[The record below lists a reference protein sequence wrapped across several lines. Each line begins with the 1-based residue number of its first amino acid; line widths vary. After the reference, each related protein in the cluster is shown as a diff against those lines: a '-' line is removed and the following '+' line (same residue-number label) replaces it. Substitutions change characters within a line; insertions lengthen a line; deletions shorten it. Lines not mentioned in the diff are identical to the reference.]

1 MGKMG
6 WLHHLVQIAHTDE
19 EEKKELEKYLGEDC
33 NFRNPKLAADQFLKA
48 YADLER
54 DANKVKELFK
64 DE

>member
-1 MGKMG
+1 MSKMG
-6 WLHHLVQIAHTDE
+6 WLHHLVQITHNNKE
-19 EEKKELEKYLGEDC
+19 ERKELEQYLGESC
-33 NFRNPKLAADQFLKA
+33 NFANPKLAADEFLKA